1 MYDADLTIK
10 GENGATADQF
20 VAEVKDVNT
29 DLNASWAKIKSNI
42 PVGDQAAGEAKVRQV
57 LTA

>member
-10 GENGATADQF
+10 GEHGATADQF
-20 VAEVKDVNT
+20 VAEVKDVNS
-29 DLNASWAKIKSNI
+29 DLNASWAKIKSGI
-42 PVGDQAAGEAKVRQV
+42 PTADQAAGEVKVRQV